1 MDISGRRG
9 GRLPVLAG
17 LALLAA
23 WAPAQARQATG
34 PDIAVTAA
42 VSSDFVSRGISMSE
56 GDPAVSIGADV
67 SQGVFYVGAWAGNA
81 SFAGD
86 PDTKAEVDLYLG
98 VRPSFGGF
106 DWDFSLAH
114 YAFPGQ
120 PSGADYDFSEVRAR
134 ATRQWGAVTMG
145 ALIYWS
151 ADFFGAEDKE
161 ATYMELSGAIQ
172 PAERWTVSTA
182 IARQEVSSDADYN
195 TWNLGTT
202 WAMTPKLALD
212 VRYYDT
218 DAHRLGDIYDRRVVA
233 SLAAAF

>member
-1 MDISGRRG
+1 
-9 GRLPVLAG
+9 
-17 LALLAA
+17 
-23 WAPAQARQATG
+23 
-34 PDIAVTAA
+34 
-42 VSSDFVSRGISMSE
+42 
-56 GDPAVSIGADV
+56 
-67 SQGVFYVGAWAGNA
+67 
-81 SFAGD
+81 
-86 PDTKAEVDLYLG
+86 
-98 VRPSFGGF
+98 
-106 DWDFSLAH
+106 
-114 YAFPGQ
+114 
-120 PSGADYDFSEVRAR
+120 
-134 ATRQWGAVTMG
+134 MG

-151 ADFFGAEDKE
+151 ADFFGAADKE

-182 IARQEVSSDADYN
+182 IARQEVSSDADYS